1 MTSVEDAVSVA
12 QVGSVHMRLAASP
25 SLRVSVPT
33 ISLPET
39 TAASADALPVV
50 QASVAPRAS
59 ATLEHRLMW
68 ERRYRRRLGLTDAV
82 VLVTASSATAISS
95 MLTGGSVAGVLL
107 LSMLLMATWFAL
119 LSGLHTRQ
127 AALFRTSISEY
138 RGVVHATGLAF
149 GFMAIVAVGLRLPD
163 MQTTMLVALPGG
175 LFALLITRW
184 SWRRW
189 LTGQRSLGRL
199 ASRTLVVGNRVDVEY
214 VLDRLSP
221 IEQSG
226 YLVLGATLL
235 DGNATELEVH
245 GTRFPVL
252 GNVNT
257 VSDVAAQLGADTI
270 VVASRPDGDPDFI
283 KRLSWQLEGT
293 AAQLVLSNP
302 LTDVVGPRMTF
313 SPIDGL
319 PLIQVEMPSYE
330 GGRHVLKRALDIVV
344 ATAALI
350 PIALITPFLGL
361 LIKLDNH
368 GPVFF
373 FQERVG
379 RDGRTFKMVKFRSMR
394 TDAEAQLA
402 ALKEQNE
409 GAGVLFKMKDDP
421 RVTRV
426 GRVLR
431 KLSLDELPQFWN
443 VLTGDMSVVGPR
455 PPLRS
460 EVDAYEQIVHRRLYL
475 KPGITGLWQVSG
487 RSDLS
492 WDESV
497 RLDLRYI
504 ENWSVLGDLQIMWRT
519 AKVMI
524 QPSGAY

>member
-1 MTSVEDAVSVA
+1 MTSVEDALSVTRTRQA
-12 QVGSVHMRLAASP
+12 FVPATVP
-25 SLRVSVPT
+25 S
-33 ISLPET
+33 T
-39 TAASADALPVV
+39 TLLVDDHAVAP
-50 QASVAPRAS
+50 ASVAPRAS
-59 ATLEHRLMW
+59 ATLERRLTW
-68 ERRYRRRLGLTDAV
+68 ERRYRHRLGLTDAMVIV
-82 VLVTASSATAISS
+82 VAASATAISS
-95 MLTGGSVAGVLL
+95 MLFGGAPAVALLQSV
-107 LSMLLMATWFAL
+107 LLMAVWFSVLTAM
-119 LSGLHTRQ
+119 HTRQ

-149 GFMAIVAVGLRLPD
+149 GFLAILAVALRLPD
-163 MQTTMLVALPGG
+163 MQMTMLIALPGG
-175 LFALLITRW
+175 LFALLMTRW
-184 SWRRW
+184 TWRRW
-189 LTGQRSLGRL
+189 LTGQRSLGRF

-214 VLDRLSP
+214 VLRRLHP
-221 IEQSG
+221 IGSSG
-226 YLVLGATLL
+226 YQVLAATLL
-235 DGNATELEVH
+235 DGNARDLEID
-245 GTRFPVL
+245 GTRFPVF
-252 GNVNT
+252 GNVST
-257 VSDVAAQLGADTI
+257 VADVAAQLGADTI
-270 VVASRPDGDPDFI
+270 VVASRPDGDPEFI
-283 KRLSWQLEGT
+283 KQLSWQLEGT
-293 AAQLVLSNP
+293 AAELVLSNP
-302 LTDVVGPRMTF
+302 LTDVAGPRMTF
-313 SPIDGL
+313 QPVDGL
-319 PLIQVEMPSYE
+319 PLIQVEMPSYQ
-330 GGRHVLKRALDIVV
+330 GGRHLLKRALDVTV
-344 ATAALI
+344 ATVALI
-350 PIALITPFLGL
+350 PIALITPVLAL
-361 LIKLDNH
+361 LIKVDNA

-379 RDGRTFKMVKFRSMR
+379 RDGRTFRMVKFRSMR
-394 TDAEAQLA
+394 TDAEKQLA

-460 EVDAYEQIVHRRLYL
+460 EVDAYEQIVYRRLYL

-492 WDESV
+492 WEESV
-497 RLDLRYI
+497 RLDLRYV